1 MEKTFTVTGMK
12 CKHCEARVE
21 NAIKG
26 VEGVSN
32 AKADRT
38 SNSVTVDYDD
48 NKVSP
53 SQLKDAVDTL
63 GRYNMDI

>member
-1 MEKTFTVTGMK
+1 MEKPFTVTGMK
-12 CKHCEARVE
+12 CEHCEARVE

-26 VEGVSN
+26 VEGVCN
-32 AKADRT
+32 AKADHT